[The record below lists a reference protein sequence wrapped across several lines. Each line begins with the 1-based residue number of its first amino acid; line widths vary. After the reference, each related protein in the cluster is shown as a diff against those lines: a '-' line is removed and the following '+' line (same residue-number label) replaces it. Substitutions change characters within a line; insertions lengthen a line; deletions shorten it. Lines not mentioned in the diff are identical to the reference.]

1 MHASWLWFSL
11 LVLLF
16 WGTLGIVQKV
26 TTNIISAESALIW
39 SVIGFL
45 VLQPLLYGG
54 PSPLHYT
61 SHALAWALLNGVFNG
76 LGAWTLMAAMSAG
89 GKASL
94 VMPITAMY
102 PLLVVLV
109 APVIFHESI
118 TKLQAAGVACALV
131 SVILIS
137 SDASHGHS
145 QP

>member
-1 MHASWLWFSL
+1 MHAPWLWFSL
-11 LVLLF
+11 LVLLA
-16 WGTLGIVQKV
+16 WGTLGIVQKLA
-26 TTNIISAESALIW
+26 TNLISAESALVW

-45 VLQPLLYGG
+45 VLQPILYGG

-61 SHALAWALLNGVFNG
+61 SASLAWALLNGVFNG

-109 APVIFHESI
+109 APVLFHESI
-118 TKLQAAGVACALV
+118 TRLQAAGVACAMV
-131 SVILIS
+131 SIVLIS
-137 SDASHGHS
+137 SDASHGH
-145 QP
+145 

>member
-1 MHASWLWFSL
+1 MHTPWLWFSI
-11 LVLLF
+11 LVLLS

-26 TTNIISAESALIW
+26 ATNLISAESALVW

-45 VLQPLLYGG
+45 LLQPILYSG
-54 PSPLHYT
+54 PSPFHYT
-61 SHALAWALLNGVFNG
+61 SGSLSWALVNGVFNG
-76 LGAWTLMAAMSAG
+76 LGAWTLMAAMAAG

-118 TKLQAAGVACALV
+118 TGLQALGVACALV
-131 SVILIS
+131 SVVLIS
-137 SDASHGHS
+137 SDSAHGH
-145 QP
+145 

>member
-1 MHASWLWFSL
+1 MHAPWLWFSI
-11 LVLLF
+11 LVLLS

-26 TTNIISAESALIW
+26 ATNLISAESALVW

-45 VLQPLLYGG
+45 LLQPILYSG
-54 PSPLHYT
+54 PSPFHYT
-61 SHALAWALLNGVFNG
+61 SGSLS
-76 LGAWTLMAAMSAG
+76 WTLMAAMAAG

-118 TKLQAAGVACALV
+118 TGLQALGVACALI
-131 SVILIS
+131 SVVLIS
-137 SDASHGHS
+137 SDSAHGH
-145 QP
+145 

>member
-1 MHASWLWFSL
+1 MHAPWLWFSL
-11 LVLLF
+11 LVLLA
-16 WGTLGIVQKV
+16 WGTLGIVQKLA
-26 TTNIISAESALIW
+26 TNLISAESALVW

-45 VLQPLLYGG
+45 VLQPILYGG

-61 SHALAWALLNGVFNG
+61 SASLAWALLNGVFNG
-76 LGAWTLMAAMSAG
+76 LGAWTLMAAMSGG

-118 TKLQAAGVACALV
+118 TRLQAAGVACAMV
-131 SVILIS
+131 SIVLIS
-137 SDASHGHS
+137 SDASHGH
-145 QP
+145 

>member
-1 MHASWLWFSL
+1 MHAPWLWFSL

-16 WGTLGIVQKV
+16 WGTLGVVQKV
-26 TTNIISAESALIW
+26 ATNVISAESALVW
-39 SVIGFL
+39 SVVGFIL
-45 VLQPLLYGG
+45 LQPLLYSG

-61 SHALAWALLNGVFNG
+61 SGALGWALLNGVFNG

-109 APVIFHESI
+109 APAIFHESI
-118 TKLQAAGVACALV
+118 TGLQAVGVACATI
-131 SVILIS
+131 SVVLIS
-137 SDASHGHS
+137 ADSAHG
-145 QP
+145 